1 MPVMKERAENA
12 NDDEVDMELL
22 ERLRDEIYGS
32 PCFLD
37 AFFDCDSIDGPYG
50 GIDGR
55 SELIGVL
62 RCLVILCGSEEGA
75 IWWLAHARTYREIAG
90 SDPVLAIENGDF
102 WSIATLHDWLK
113 IIVHHQHSCQEL
125 IGHIFR
131 G

>member
-1 MPVMKERAENA
+1 MKEGAENA

-22 ERLRDEIYGS
+22 ERLRDEVYGS

-37 AFFDCDSIDGPYG
+37 ALIDGDSIEARYG
-50 GIDGR
+50 GNDGR
-55 SELIGVL
+55 IELSGVM
-62 RCLVILCGSEEGA
+62 RCLVILCGSKDDA
-75 IWWLAHARTYREIAG
+75 IWWLSHARSYHEIAG

-113 IIVHHQHSCQEL
+113 IIVHHQHSCKEL
-125 IGHIFR
+125 IEDIFR